1 MADVNGRLA
10 VSVPDKPPLSRRDLR
25 SRHPGEKQRRP
36 GCKGQ
41 RRFAPA
47 LFVVAA
53 GSCSFLTWCRFT
65 HLIPFAGAET
75 STTRLAVHALLAH
88 GHKNFLP
95 EPAKTFHVRH
105 GRLHRAVLV
114 YALAANGSQTGEGNN
129 QRSRAAGPRKTSKPR
144 PRQLNG

>member
-1 MADVNGRLA
+1 MTQHQGLQHPYQDA
-10 VSVPDKPPLSRRDLR
+10 PPLSRRGLR
-25 SRHPGEKQRRP
+25 FSHPGKLTP

-41 RRFAPA
+41 RRFRCR
-47 LFVVAA
+47 FSDVAA

-65 HLIPFAGAET
+65 LLSPFAGAET

-95 EPAKTFHVRH
+95 GPAKTFHVRH

>member
-1 MADVNGRLA
+1 MSDVNGRPA
-10 VSVPDKPPLSRRDLR
+10 ASCQDAPPLSRRGLR
-25 SRHPGEKQRRP
+25 SLHPGKRPP

-41 RRFAPA
+41 RRFAAASPTLRRVPA
-47 LFVVAA
+47 LSLPGF
-53 GSCSFLTWCRFT
+53 FT
-65 HLIPFAGAET
+65 PLSPFAGAET

-95 EPAKTFHVRH
+95 GPAKTFHVRH

-129 QRSRAAGPRKTSKPR
+129 QRARSAGPRKTSKPR